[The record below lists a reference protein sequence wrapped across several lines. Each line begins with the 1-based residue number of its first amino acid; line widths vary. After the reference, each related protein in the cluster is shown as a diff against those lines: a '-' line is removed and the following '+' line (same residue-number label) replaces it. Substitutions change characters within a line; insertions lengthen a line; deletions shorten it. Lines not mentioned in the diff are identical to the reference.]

1 MMSQKIKISFLYFA
15 VLVSTRFFQFIPLYD
30 SSLLKNCQNLLI
42 LFLLAILVFYGQT
55 KTRIIFKNEI
65 LGLMVIPFLSAI
77 PCYLYRHQEIGDTF
91 LATKYLLFWL
101 FYFVLIKCAYDNQKV
116 LRAMKKLAFIV
127 ALIFIF
133 QQVLY
138 PGFYL
143 FDDAGNSM
151 DLEQRNGMYRFR
163 LFWIIPYVY
172 IAFYYFLE
180 KYIKTKEIR
189 SFLLVAFL
197 IIPIY
202 LTLTRQIWFC
212 ILLPAFFYPLINN
225 TRISAKKFF
234 QLAISFIL
242 LYIVYLN
249 IDVIVGKQLMERTQN
264 ENSSDNVRVLAM
276 NFYGLEYWE
285 NWFNVLLG
293 NGRPYGFANE
303 YARYINNMETNYN
316 LFRSDIGIVGVF
328 SLYGIAYII
337 ALLALYIKTFRNFK
351 YLSTYLRLLVIASI
365 LNLPLACWTDF
376 PIYMSII
383 YFLID
388 RDVNKNKYLIIKQW
402 RF

>member
-1 MMSQKIKISFLYFA
+1 MSPIIKYIFLYFA
-15 VLVSTRFFQFIPLYD
+15 ILVSTKFFQFIPLYG
-30 SSLLKNCQNLLI
+30 SSFLQNCQNLLI
-42 LFLLAILVFYGQT
+42 LLLLVFLVFYGKSQ
-55 KTRIIFKNEI
+55 KKMMFKKEIFAFTI
-65 LGLMVIPFLSAI
+65 IPFLSAI
-77 PCYLYRHQEIGDTF
+77 PCYLYRHQGFVETF
-91 LATKYLLFWL
+91 LATKYILYWL
-101 FYFVLIKCAYDNQKV
+101 FYFVLIKCAYDSQIV
-116 LRAMKKLAFIV
+116 LKAIKNLAFIV

-143 FDDAGNSM
+143 FDDGGKTM
-151 DLEQRNGMYRFR
+151 ELEQRNGLYRFR

-180 KYIKTKEIR
+180 KYIKTKDTR
-189 SFLLVAFL
+189 SFLFTAFL

-212 ILLPAFFYPLINN
+212 ILLPIFFYPLINGG
-225 TRISAKKFF
+225 RISAKKFYQF
-234 QLAISFIL
+234 TICFIL
-242 LYIVYLN
+242 LYIVYQN
-249 IDVIVGKQLMERTQN
+249 IDVIVGKQLMERTQD
-264 ENSSDNVRVLAM
+264 ENSSDNIRVLAM

-293 NGRPYGFANE
+293 NGCPYGQLNE
-303 YARYINNMETNYN
+303 YAHYISNMEKDYG
-316 LFRSDIGIVGVF
+316 LYRSDIGIVGVF
-328 SLYGIAYII
+328 SFYGIAYII
-337 ALLALYIKTFRNFK
+337 AIFALYIKTFKNFK
-351 YLSTYLRLLVIASI
+351 YISTYLRLLVIASV

-388 RDVNKNKYLIIKQW
+388 RDINKNKLLIIK
-402 RF
+402 

>member
-1 MMSQKIKISFLYFA
+1 MMSPKLKLVFLYFA
-15 VLVSTRFFQFIPLYD
+15 VLVSTKFFQFIPLYE
-30 SSLLKNCQNLLI
+30 SGLLQNCQNLLLLSLVI
-42 LFLLAILVFYGQT
+42 LLIFYG
-55 KTRIIFKNEI
+55 KSRSKPIFKNEI
-65 LGLMVIPFLSAI
+65 LGLMVVPFLSAI
-77 PCYLYRHQEIGDTF
+77 PCYLYRHQAIGETF

-101 FYFVLIKCAYDNQKV
+101 FYFVLIKCEYDSHAV
-116 LRAMKKLAFIV
+116 LKAMRNLAVIV
-127 ALIFIF
+127 ALIYIL
-133 QQVLY
+133 QQVFY

-151 DLEQRNGMYRFR
+151 ELEQRNGLYRFR

-180 KYIKTKEIR
+180 KYIKTKDTH
-189 SFLLVAFL
+189 SFLFTAFL

-212 ILLPAFFYPLINN
+212 ILLPVFFYPLINGG
-225 TRISAKKFF
+225 RISVKKFF
-234 QLAISFIL
+234 QFVICFII

-249 IDVIVGKQLMERTQN
+249 IDVIVGKQLMERTQD

-293 NGRPYGFANE
+293 NGKPYGFANE
-303 YARYINNMETNYN
+303 YGQFINKMETDYC
-316 LFRSDIGIVGVF
+316 LFRSDVGIVGVF
-328 SLYGIAYII
+328 SLYGLAYIAALI
-337 ALLALYIKTFRNFK
+337 ALYVKTFKNFK
-351 YLSTYLRLLVIASI
+351 YISTNFRLLVIASI

-388 RDVNKNKYLIIKQW
+388 SDIKKNKLLKIRQ
-402 RF
+402 